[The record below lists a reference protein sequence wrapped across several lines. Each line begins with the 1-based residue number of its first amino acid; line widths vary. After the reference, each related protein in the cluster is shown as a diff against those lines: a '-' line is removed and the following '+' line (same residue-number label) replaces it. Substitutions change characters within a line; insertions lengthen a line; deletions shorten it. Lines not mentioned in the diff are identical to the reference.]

1 MKNFINGIFILLTLS
16 FSSLISCSNTKS
28 DNVKTSGIHAT
39 FSVEGNNQN
48 SVNCQATLQV
58 GGATGTYLD
67 LTSGDS
73 VTCNGNSMSR
83 SELLGII
90 TYSATVPY
98 QVGSTYTI
106 VLTRTGENP
115 YSSSVVLPE
124 AISNVSPSSAISQQK
139 GSAINVSWTPSSNA
153 TEDSFSAS
161 LSATGVSALLTDS
174 PPEQGALGFGSTDT
188 TPSPVSSDSSTGTLT
203 YSRARSGTMATGLAG
218 TIKAYQKTSVSVT
231 LTN

>member
-1 MKNFINGIFILLTLS
+1 MKNYINGALILFALS
-16 FSSLISCSNTKS
+16 LGSIISCSKTNS

-39 FSVEGNNQN
+39 LSVEGNNQN
-48 SVNCQATLQV
+48 SVTCKATLQV
-58 GGATGTYLD
+58 GGSTGTYLD
-67 LTSGDS
+67 LTSGDTI
-73 VTCNGNSMSR
+73 TCNGNSMSR

-98 QVGSTYTI
+98 QAGSTYTI
-106 VLTRTGENP
+106 VLTRTGEDP

-124 AISNVSPSSAISQQK
+124 AISNVSPSAAISQQK
-139 GSAINVSWTPSSNA
+139 GSAISVSWTPSSNA

-161 LSATGVSALLTDS
+161 LSATGVSAYLTDS

-188 TPSPVSSDSSTGTLT
+188 TPSPVSADSSTGTMT
-203 YSRARSGTMATGLAG
+203 YTRTRSGTMATGLSG
-218 TIKAYQKTSVSVT
+218 DIKAYQKTSVSVT